1 MRSKLI
7 SISRLLRQVESKNHN
22 QHYGSRSHTMI
33 SKKEIENMEID
44 QLYEHI
50 INQISFIHFPEYAYL
65 RNVKHVESPTQKTP
79 TTPRMM
85 RDIGHH

>member
-22 QHYGSRSHTMI
+22 QHYGSRTHTMI
-33 SKKEIENMEID
+33 SKKDIEDMEID
-44 QLYEHI
+44 QLYDHI

-65 RNVKHVESPTQKTP
+65 RSVKHVESPP
-79 TTPRMM
+79 PRTPRMM
-85 RDIGHH
+85 RDIGNH